1 MGKHLPH
8 DTEIISTQTVARM
21 AGVTMRT
28 IHKYREEGSIPAPVR
43 IEEQGAGKS
52 TTYWYEVSAILNW
65 LGLDDM
71 PEIKQNKERP
81 KYVRPSNEPNA
92 DILRLSKAFL
102 SGKFLPTAQRV
113 ENITKA
119 KRATGKTR
127 VVIVESDWTL
137 K

>member
-8 DTEIISTQTVARM
+8 DIEIISTQTVARM

-43 IEEQGAGKS
+43 AEYQGAGKS
-52 TTYWYEVSAILNW
+52 TTYWYDAKEILNW
-65 LGLDDM
+65 LGLDTP

-81 KYVRPSNEPNA
+81 KYVKPKTDPDET
-92 DILRLSKAFL
+92 IMGMSKKFL
-102 SGKFLPTAQRV
+102 TGKFLPIEQRV
-113 ENITKA
+113 ANAVKA
-119 KRATGKTR
+119 KKATGKTR
-127 VVIVESDWTL
+127 VVLVESDWTL